1 MTHTEYSAASAGRQ
15 SKKMTDFSALT
26 IGVLELQG
34 DFAEHSAMLR
44 RCGVGKV
51 VGIRQVDDLDGID
64 GMVFPGGESTTIAK
78 LLERQDMLQPIQ
90 HLAYDGMPMFGTCAG
105 CILLASEIRH
115 HPKQPGIRAMDI
127 VVDRNAYGAQIDSFE
142 TFVESPL
149 GKMDGEPLRV
159 VQIRAPMI
167 TKVKSSAVKV
177 LASYNNNPILVQQ
190 GNKLACTFHPELT
203 KDMRVHQ
210 LFLRIVQE
218 QKKQT
223 NM

>member
-1 MTHTEYSAASAGRQ
+1 MAD
-15 SKKMTDFSALT
+15 DFTTLT

-34 DFAEHSAMLR
+34 DFAEHSAMLK
-44 RCGVGKV
+44 RCGVGKI
-51 VGIRQVDDLDGID
+51 VGIRQVEDLDGID
-64 GMVFPGGESTTIAK
+64 GLVFPGGESTTIAK

-90 HLAYDGMPMFGTCAG
+90 NLAHDGMPMFGTCAG
-105 CILLASEIRH
+105 CILLASEIRNR
-115 HPKQPGIRAMDI
+115 PKQPGIRAMDI

-149 GKMDGEPLRV
+149 GMDMKGEPLRV

-167 TKVKSSAVKV
+167 TKVKSSDVKV

-203 KDMRVHQ
+203 KDMRVHR

-218 QKKQT
+218 QKK
-223 NM
+223 

>member
-1 MTHTEYSAASAGRQ
+1 MA
-15 SKKMTDFSALT
+15 DNFSTLT

-44 RCGVGKV
+44 RCGVGKI

-64 GMVFPGGESTTIAK
+64 GMVLPGGESTTISK

-90 HLAYDGMPMFGTCAG
+90 HLAHDGMPMFGTCAG

-115 HPKQPGIRAMDI
+115 RPKQPGIRAMDI

-149 GKMDGEPLRV
+149 GMDMKGEPLRV

-167 TKVKSSAVKV
+167 TKVKSSDVKV

-210 LFLRIVQE
+210 LFLRIVQK
-218 QKKQT
+218 QKQT